1 MVFGPKRRPAVLSSP
16 ACLSALPA
24 PFMLRENSKTR
35 RALWRVDGKAEDVG
49 LPAQVKDDN
58 AASGVPERRRACA
71 PLSADAM
78 IVINEIRKNSK

>member
-1 MVFGPKRRPAVLSSP
+1 MPQTASGCVILAR
-16 ACLSALPA
+16 LPRLPCQP

-58 AASGVPERRRACA
+58 TASGVPGHVSPCQ
-71 PLSADAM
+71 LM
-78 IVINEIRKNSK
+78 L

>member
-1 MVFGPKRRPAVLSSP
+1 MPQTASGCVILAR
-16 ACLSALPA
+16 LPRLPCQP

-49 LPAQVKDDN
+49 LPAQVKDD
-58 AASGVPERRRACA
+58 RACV